1 MPNYIYQ
8 HPETEEY
15 IEVFQLMND
24 EHVYFGEDGVKWNRV
39 LIAPQLNTESTLDPW
54 NKNDF
59 MNRTSDSKGSY
70 GDLMDRSKEMS
81 EKRAA
86 ENGGVDPIKQKYLEN
101 YSKQRGGKKH
111 FSELKS
117 SAENKH
123 VKIDL

>member
-1 MPNYIYQ
+1 
-8 HPETEEY
+8 
-15 IEVFQLMND
+15 
-24 EHVYFGEDGVKWNRV
+24 
-39 LIAPQLNTESTLDPW
+39 
-54 NKNDF
+54 

-81 EKRAA
+81 QKRAA

-101 YSKQRGGKKH
+101 YSKERGGKKH